1 MFWCIILS
9 MTSYIDLNYISKL
22 QPRLQ
27 QFKKKRDY
35 LFNFR
40 CPVCGD
46 SKKNKTKAR
55 AYLYKVKT
63 DMFFKC
69 HNCGAGHNLANL
81 IKLLDKP
88 LYDQYVVERYKGSKP
103 VSEKNLFDK
112 FKTNTK
118 ERLKTSPLQG
128 LTPIKELDNEHPAKK
143 YVTNRKI
150 SEQFFDKLYYCKKFQ
165 DYVNKLRPGTFSSI
179 NKSYEHPRLIIPF
192 YDVDNEV
199 FAIQG
204 RAFGKEQPKYLTIK
218 LKENKQKIFGLE
230 RINLHR
236 RLYIVEGPLDSL
248 FLDNCLAAAG
258 ADLQLPVEKKDVVFI
273 FDNEPRNKQ
282 IVDRMYKM
290 IEKDYMIVIWP
301 EGQKEK
307 DINDMIINGKT
318 KEEVQKIISDNTYS
332 GLSALTQLNSYKRC

>member
-1 MFWCIILS
+1 

-46 SKKNKTKAR
+46 SKKSKTKAR
-55 AYLYKVKT
+55 AYLYKIKT

-88 LYDQYVVERYKGSKP
+88 LYDQYVLERYKGSKP
-103 VSEKNLFDK
+103 VSEESLFDR

-128 LTPIKELDNEHPAKK
+128 LTPIIELDNEHPAKK
-143 YVTNRKI
+143 YVINRKI
-150 SEQFFDKLYYCKKFQ
+150 SEQFFSKLYYCKKFQ

-192 YDVDNEV
+192 YDVDNQV
-199 FAIQG
+199 FAVQG

-218 LKENKQKIFGLE
+218 LEENKQKIYGLE
-230 RINLHR
+230 RINLHK

-282 IVDRMYKM
+282 IIDRMYKM

-307 DINDMIINGKT
+307 DINDMIINGKS

>member
-1 MFWCIILS
+1 MS
-9 MTSYIDLNYISKL
+9 GYIDLNYISKI

-35 LFNFR
+35 LYNFR

-46 SKKNKTKAR
+46 SKKSKTKAR
-55 AYLYKVKT
+55 AYLYRVKAE
-63 DMFFKC
+63 MFFKC
-69 HNCGAGHNLANL
+69 HNCSASHNLANF
-81 IKLLDKP
+81 IKLVDRP
-88 LYDQYVVERYKGSKP
+88 LYDQYILERYKGNKP
-103 VSEKNLFDK
+103 VNENNLFDR

-118 ERLKTSPLQG
+118 EKLKTSPLQG
-128 LTPIKELDNEHPAKK
+128 LRAFSNIDDKHPAKQYLIK
-143 YVTNRKI
+143 RKLP
-150 SEQFFDKLYYCKKFQ
+150 ENYFDRLYYCDKFQ
-165 DYVNKLRPGTFSSI
+165 AYVNKIRPGTFESL
-179 NKSYEHPRLIIPF
+179 NKHYEHPRLIIPF
-192 YDVDNEV
+192 YDVDNQV

-218 LKENKQKIFGLE
+218 LNESKQKIFGLE
-230 RINLHR
+230 RVNLHKT
-236 RLYIVEGPLDSL
+236 LYIVEGPLDSL
-248 FLDNCLAAAG
+248 FLENCLAAGG

-282 IVDRMYKM
+282 IIDRMYKM

-307 DINDMIINGKT
+307 DINDMVMQGKSKSEIQNIIT
-318 KEEVQKIISDNTYS
+318 QNTYS